1 MKPLS
6 FAFLLLASSPPA
18 LAQSPSLTSAEFLPG
33 APVIGPSAGTQRKP
47 ALEAG
52 AGGTL
57 LVFEDNRAGDF
68 DVFGLRLDASGAPLD
83 PLPFPIHKGAGDQ
96 TRPRVSWNGSSW
108 LVVFSNQVDPGSGY
122 FAAQVAGVRVD
133 ASGQVLDAAPIGLM
147 VDSTGVAFAATS
159 DGSNWAVL
167 YTGFSA
173 GNSGLRV
180 RRVSGAGVVLDPIPV
195 EVRPETF
202 TLSTDLQVGFANG
215 AYLFAWNEGAL
226 LGRRFTSSLTPIDA
240 NPRTIVAEGGELRSS
255 PSQWLVVRSAQTP
268 IFTSRIEAQRLDAN
282 LNLLDA
288 NPIALSDTLAGYYP
302 VDPRVVHDGTRWVV
316 GWTSFGQQNAHVARL
331 SSTGTVLDPGGIQLP
346 EAAPNVL
353 YDHAL
358 GALPGGGAVFAWDDL
373 RNLSTLDVFTLPLL
387 ANGTVGGERCQ
398 SIGAEKQDEP
408 RVTPGLHQQL
418 VTYRAESGTG
428 SRVLAQRVD
437 RLGRALDLEPLEVHS
452 APHALLF
459 GGGAAWNG
467 DHYLVLWGDRQNGS
481 VWARRLGA
489 DGQWLG
495 ASFFVQLG
503 GSPDVAALGSDFL
516 VTALRAPSYP
526 QFIYSYAVRVSGAGT
541 VLDPTPIN
549 VGPSYATRARVV
561 ELGGR
566 WLVVTESHWSHNE
579 SMSGVIYTFVEP
591 SGATSTQT
599 SAGLFNVQT
608 RGSLDVASSGTN
620 ALIVCPSGSNW
631 TNTEV
636 QAALVEPDGT
646 LQFTNRVLTGASG
659 MGQFRPT
666 VTFDGRHYLVGYETY
681 QNNVWFYDFEP
692 DVYALRLEQDGT
704 PLDSTG
710 FALWNGQDHERSVD
724 GASLGEGKALFAA
737 AALDGGGYEAL
748 RISVRGSRP
757 AGLANYG
764 LGTSGCDGAMRID
777 ASREPRIGT
786 PGFALRCDHAPAG
799 GAGVFVLGNV
809 ADVAG
814 SDPLNLGVLFHVD
827 PTAPNLIRLF
837 PTVAD
842 AEGLASRVLPVPPI
856 PALIGRTL
864 HFQAAFDWSATCL
877 PSSSGYAT
885 SDGLSVTIRP

>member
-1 MKPLS
+1 MKSLPLL
-6 FAFLLLASSPPA
+6 ALLLASSPPA
-18 LAQSPSLTSAEFLPG
+18 PLQAQNLTPAEFLPG
-33 APVIGPSAGTQRKP
+33 TPVIGPTAGTQRKP
-47 ALEAG
+47 ALAAG
-52 AGGTL
+52 AGSTL

-68 DVFGLRLDASGAPLD
+68 DLFGVRLDASGAPLD
-83 PLPFPIHKGAGDQ
+83 PVPFPIHKGAGDQ
-96 TRPRVSWNGSSW
+96 IRPTVSWNGSSW
-108 LVVFSNQVDPGSGY
+108 LVVFSSQVDPGSGY
-122 FAAQVAGVRVD
+122 FADEVAAVRVS
-133 ASGQVLDAAPIGLM
+133 AAGAVLDSTPIGLM
-147 VDSTGVAFAATS
+147 VDSSGVAFAVTS
-159 DGSNWAVL
+159 DGSNWAVV
-167 YTGFSA
+167 YTGFSG
-173 GNSGLRV
+173 GNSGLSV
-180 RRVSGAGVVLDPIPV
+180 RRISAAGVVLDPAGV

-215 AYLFAWNEGAL
+215 VYLFAWNEGPM
-226 LGRRFTSSLTPIDA
+226 LGRRFTPALTPLDA
-240 NPRTIVAEGGELRSS
+240 TPRTIVAEGGVLRSS
-255 PSQWLVVRSAQTP
+255 PNQWLVARSAQTP

-288 NPIALSDTLAGYYP
+288 TPIALSSTTPGYFP
-302 VDPRVVHDGTRWVV
+302 TDPRVVHDGTRWIV
-316 GWTSFGQQNAHVARL
+316 GWISFGQQNAHVARL

-346 EAAPNVL
+346 EGANNVL

-358 GALPGGGAVFAWDDL
+358 GALPGGGAAFAWDDI

-387 ANGTVGGERCQ
+387 ASGSTGPERCQ

-408 RVTPGLHQQL
+408 RVTPGPNQQL
-418 VTYRAESGTG
+418 ITFRAESGTG

-437 RLGRALDLEPLEVHS
+437 RLGRALDPEPLEVHS
-452 APHALLF
+452 APHALIF

-467 DHYLVLWGDRQNGS
+467 DHYLVVWSNRENGS

-503 GSPDVAALGSDFL
+503 WSPDVAALGSDFL

-526 QFIYSYAVRVSGAGT
+526 QFIYSFGVRVSGAGT

-591 SGATSTQT
+591 SGATTTQT

-636 QAALVEPDGT
+636 QAALIEPDGT
-646 LQFTNRVLTGASG
+646 LQFTNHVLTGAAG

-666 VTFDGRHYLVGYETY
+666 VTFDGRFFVVGYETY
-681 QNNVWFYDFEP
+681 ENNAWFYDFEP

-704 PLDSTG
+704 QVDSTG
-710 FALWNGQDHERSVD
+710 FALWDGADHERSVD
-724 GASLGEGKALFAA
+724 GASLGEGKALFASA
-737 AALDGGGYEAL
+737 AFDTGAYQAL
-748 RISVRGSRP
+748 RIAVRGARP

-764 LGTSGCDGAMRID
+764 LGTAGCDGPMRID
-777 ASREPRIGT
+777 ANREPRIGT

-814 SDPLNLGVLFHVD
+814 SDPLGLGVLFHVD
-827 PTAPNLIRLF
+827 PSVPNLIRLF
-837 PTVAD
+837 PSVAD
-842 AEGLASRVLPVPPI
+842 GEGLATRVLPVPPSA
-856 PALIGRTL
+856 ALVGRTL
-864 HFQAAFDWSATCL
+864 YFQAAFDWSATCL
-877 PSSSGYAT
+877 PSSSGYGT

>member
-1 MKPLS
+1 MKLHPLPL
-6 FAFLLLASSPPA
+6 LLLASSPPA
-18 LAQSPSLTSAEFLPG
+18 LAQAPNLTPAQFLPG
-33 APVIGPSAGTQRKP
+33 TPVIGPSAGVQRRP
-47 ALEAG
+47 ALVAG
-52 AGGTL
+52 AGATL
-57 LVFEDNRAGDF
+57 LVFEDNRAGDL
-68 DVFGLRLDASGAPLD
+68 DLFGLRLDASGAPLD
-83 PLPFPIHKGAGDQ
+83 PLPFPIHAGPGDQ
-96 TRPRVSWNGSSW
+96 TRPALSWNGSSW

-122 FAAQVAGVRVD
+122 FAEEVAAVRVS
-133 ASGQVLDAAPIGLM
+133 AAGAVLDDTPIGLM
-147 VDSTGVAFAATS
+147 VDFSGVAFAVTS
-159 DGSNWAVL
+159 DGSNWAVV
-167 YTGFSA
+167 YTGYSG
-173 GNSGLRV
+173 GNSGLSA
-180 RRVSGAGVVLDPIPV
+180 RRVSSAGVVLDAVPV

-215 AYLFAWNEGAL
+215 VYLFGWNEGPL
-226 LGRRFTSSLTPIDA
+226 LGRRFTSSLTPLDA
-240 NPRTIVAEGGELRSS
+240 TPRTIVAEGGVLRSS
-255 PSQWLVVRSAQTP
+255 PNQWLVARSAQTP

-288 NPIALSDTLAGYYP
+288 TPIALSATNAGYYP
-302 VDPRVVHDGTRWVV
+302 VDPRVAFDGTRWLV
-316 GWTSFGQQNAHVARL
+316 GWTSFGQQDAHVARL
-331 SSTGTVLDPGGIQLP
+331 ATNGTVLDPGGVQLP
-346 EAAPNVL
+346 ENANQVL

-358 GALPGGGAVFAWDDL
+358 GALPGGGALFAWDDI
-373 RNLSTLDVFTLPLL
+373 RNLSTLDVFTLPLF
-387 ANGTVGGERCQ
+387 ANGATGVERCQ
-398 SIGAEKQDEP
+398 SLGAEKLDEP

-418 VTYRAESGTG
+418 VTFRAESGTG

-437 RLGRALDLEPLEVHS
+437 RLGRALDPEPLEVHA
-452 APHALLF
+452 APHAQLF

-467 DHYLVLWGDRQNGS
+467 DHYLVVWSDRQNGS

-495 ASFFVQLG
+495 TSFFVQLG
-503 GSPDVAALGSDFL
+503 WSPDVAALGSDFL

-541 VLDPTPIN
+541 VLDTTPIN

-631 TNTEV
+631 TNAEV
-636 QAALVEPDGT
+636 QAALIEADGT
-646 LQFTNRVLTGASG
+646 LQFTNRVLTGAAD

-666 VTFDGRHYLVGYETY
+666 VTFDGRFYVVGCETY
-681 QNNVWFYDFEP
+681 ENNVWFYDFEP

-704 PLDSTG
+704 PVDATG
-710 FALWNGQDHERSVD
+710 FALWDGEDHERSVD

-737 AALDGGGYEAL
+737 AAFDRGVHQAL
-748 RISVRGSRP
+748 RISVRGARP

-764 LGTSGCDGAMRID
+764 LGTEGCAGPLRID
-777 ASREPRIGT
+777 ANREPRLGT
-786 PGFALRCDHAPAG
+786 PGFALRVDHAPAG
-799 GAGVFVLGNV
+799 GAGLFVLGNV
-809 ADVAG
+809 ADLAG
-814 SDPLNLGVLFHVD
+814 SDPLGLGVLFHVD

-837 PTVAD
+837 PAVAD
-842 AEGLASRVLPVPPI
+842 ASGLASRVLPVP
-856 PALIGRTL
+856 ALPVLVGRTYY
-864 HFQAAFDWSATCL
+864 FQAAFDWSATCL

-885 SDGLSVTIRP
+885 SDGLAVTIRP